1 MTTRL
6 LAAALAVAVTHA
18 PAFAQGAAP
27 VQPVAPAKPVQAV
40 PPAPAKAEK
49 PADEL
54 KALDGKWVC
63 KAITFDAE
71 EVPAA
76 VAGKHSYEFADGKV
90 TVTGGLGKAGG
101 EFIALDRTDTYKV
114 ELGSDKTGKTI
125 DLTEDKEKGRTL
137 PGRYK
142 LEKNKLT
149 VIVNYKDSDR
159 PEGFDSKE
167 GSGTG
172 VFVFEKEDEKKK

>member
-6 LAAALAVAVTHA
+6 LAAALAVAVAHA
-18 PAFAQGAAP
+18 PAFAQARP
-27 VQPVAPAKPVQAV
+27 VQPVAPARPVQPA
-40 PPAPAKAEK
+40 APAKAEK

-71 EVPAA
+71 EVPAE
-76 VAGKHSYEFADGKV
+76 VAGKHAYEFADGKV
-90 TVTGGLGKAGG
+90 TVTGGLAKAGG
-101 EFIALDRTDTYKV
+101 EFTPLDRTDTYKV

-125 DLTEDKEKGRTL
+125 DLTEDKDKGRTL

-149 VIVNYKDSDR
+149 VIVNYKDADR

-172 VFVFEKEDEKKK
+172 VFVFEKEEKKK

>member
-18 PAFAQGAAP
+18 PAFAQGAKPAA
-27 VQPVAPAKPVQAV
+27 PVAPAKV
-40 PPAPAKAEK
+40 EK
-49 PADEL
+49 PADDL
-54 KALDGKWVC
+54 KNLDGKWVC
-63 KAITFDAE
+63 KAITFDSE
-71 EVPAA
+71 EVPAD
-76 VAGKHSYEFADGKV
+76 VAGKHLYTFADGKV
-90 TVTGGLGKAGG
+90 TVEGGLAKGG
-101 EFIALDRTDTYKV
+101 GAFTALDRTTTYKV

-125 DLTEDKEKGRTL
+125 DLTEDVQKGRTL

-142 LEKNKLT
+142 LEKGKLT

-159 PEGFDSKE
+159 PEGFESKE

-172 VFVFEKEDEKKK
+172 VFVFEKEEEKKK

>member
-6 LAAALAVAVTHA
+6 LAAILAVAAAHA
-18 PAFAQGAAP
+18 PAFAQGAKP
-27 VQPVAPAKPVQAV
+27 GGPAARGGL
-40 PPAPAKAEK
+40 AKLEK
-49 PADEL
+49 PADDL

-63 KAITFDAE
+63 KSETFDGE
-71 EVPAA
+71 EVPAD
-76 VAGKHSYEFADGKV
+76 VAGKHSYTFADGKV
-90 TVTGGLGKAGG
+90 TVEGGLAKGG
-101 EFIALDRTDTYKV
+101 GTFTATDRTTVYKV

-125 DLTEDKEKGRTL
+125 DLTEDKAKGRTL

-142 LEKNKLT
+142 LEKGKLT

-159 PEGFDSKE
+159 PEGFESKE

-172 VFVFEKEDEKKK
+172 VFVFEKEEEKKK